1 MALLSICSLARATLV
16 DYTFFVTLLPVGNL
30 TLFDEFGEV
39 EGFREEDCPCTV
51 MLRESRT
58 IGVKADSSDDFK
70 GFVL

>member
-1 MALLSICSLARATLV
+1 M
-16 DYTFFVTLLPVGNL
+16 TLLPVGNL

-39 EGFREEDCPCTV
+39 ERFREEDCPCTV